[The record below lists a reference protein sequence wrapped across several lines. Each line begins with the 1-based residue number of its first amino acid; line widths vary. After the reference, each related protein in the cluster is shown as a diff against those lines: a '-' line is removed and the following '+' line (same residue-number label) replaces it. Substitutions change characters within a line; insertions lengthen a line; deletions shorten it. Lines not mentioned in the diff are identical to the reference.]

1 MRIEQLTFTRFIA
14 AVAIVVFHFGK
25 DSRLFSNEYVSFVFS
40 NANIGVS
47 YFFVLSGFVM
57 IIAYRNKTVSFFN
70 YIKNRFARIYPVYIL
85 AILLFIASQSFASL
99 NKVDLLLNV
108 TMLQSWFIAKAQT
121 INYPGWSLS
130 VELFFYISFPF
141 LLNYLYSKKNLK
153 TITIIILSFWIL
165 SQIVFHGIVHDA
177 IVIPFYSVNDILY
190 HPIMHFN
197 EFLIGNLAGLYFI
210 KRNEFSKK
218 KNYLP
223 QIVVLLLIFLALLKF
238 QIGLNFHNGLL
249 AVVFVPLIFLLSSSN
264 DVITR
269 FVSKKPFVFLGEIS
283 YSIYI
288 LQVPIWLFLTDYRM
302 EKYFGFNRELDVTV
316 SFLVRLLILI
326 VFSSLCYL
334 YFEKPLRKKIKNY
347 F

>member
-14 AVAIVVFHFGK
+14 AIAIVVFHFGRESK
-25 DSRLFSNEYVSFVFS
+25 LFSNEYVSFIFN

-57 IIAYRNKTVSFFN
+57 IIAYRNRTVSFFN
-70 YIKNRFARIYPVYIL
+70 YLKNRFARIYPVYLL
-85 AILLFIASQSFASL
+85 AIILMLLVNSFGNI
-99 NKVDLLLNV
+99 NKEDLFLNV
-108 TMLQSWFIAKAQT
+108 TMLQSWFSGKAQT

-130 VELFFYISFPF
+130 VELFFYVSFPF
-141 LLNYLYSKKNLK
+141 LLNYIYSKKSLK
-153 TITIIILSFWIL
+153 FITVAILGFWLI
-165 SQIVFHGIVHDA
+165 SQLLFHGIVYEV
-177 IVIPFYSVNDILY
+177 IVFPFYTINDAFY
-190 HPIMHFN
+190 HPILHFN
-197 EFLIGNLAGLYFI
+197 EFLIGNLAGFYFI
-210 KRNEFSKK
+210 KSNDNRRM

-223 QIVVLLLIFLALLKF
+223 HLVMLFLVFLAFLKF
-238 QIGLNFHNGLL
+238 KIGLNLHNGIL
-249 AVVFVPLIFLLSSSN
+249 AVVFVPFIFLLSNSN
-264 DVITR
+264 DVVSRII
-269 FVSKKPFVFLGEIS
+269 SKKPFVFLGEVS

-302 EKYFGFNRELDVTV
+302 EKYFGLDKDSDVTT
-316 SFLVRLLILI
+316 SFLIKLFVLI